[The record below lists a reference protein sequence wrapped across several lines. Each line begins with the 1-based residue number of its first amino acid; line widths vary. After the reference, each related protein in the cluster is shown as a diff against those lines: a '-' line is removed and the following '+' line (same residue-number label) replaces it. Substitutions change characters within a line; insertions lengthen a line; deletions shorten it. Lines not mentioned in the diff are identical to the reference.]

1 MGVDEW
7 GLTWP
12 HRGPRQTAGVEMR
25 AQEPSTMNQPI
36 RVLVVE
42 DSVVQRKILRSVLE
56 DHPDIEVVGHA
67 RNGQVA
73 LNRIEQGGVDVITLD
88 LEMPVMGG
96 IEVLKRLQAKPAQ
109 VGAIVVSAHSEQGAR
124 AALEAMR
131 LGAFDLICKPTSG
144 HGLESAVADLKR
156 DLLPRVLACGAYQ
169 ERRHRRAAGNSRP
182 IAPGAALARRSH
194 SGVKAPELIVL
205 GSSTGG
211 PQALDAVLPLLPAS
225 LPVPILVVQHMPPI
239 FTHSLAESLDR
250 KCELKVSEAQH
261 CQVAG
266 PGEVLIA
273 PGGKQMKF
281 LRNIAGELSIRITDD
296 PPEKSCKPSVDYLFR
311 CAAEIMADTTL
322 AVIMTG
328 MGDDGSDSLKLLKS
342 GGARIIAQNEATCV
356 VFGMPRLAVT
366 LGLAEV
372 ILPVGEIAGKI
383 QSWCCG
389 AARSRS

>member
-1 MGVDEW
+1 
-7 GLTWP
+7 
-12 HRGPRQTAGVEMR
+12 MR
-25 AQEPSTMNQPI
+25 AQEPSTVNQPI

-169 ERRHRRAAGNSRP
+169 ERRHRRAPGNSRP